1 MIFFEKPT
9 YIIHTYRYINFKAI
23 NVLDAKMAM
32 KMAIR
37 GYEEVI

>member
-9 YIIHTYRYINFKAI
+9 YILHII